1 MRWLFITFARRFTNH
16 SRLIEARHCSCA
28 GARGELQPVACRIVT
43 DDVPRT
49 KWLIHGE
56 RLVDENPHIR
66 LSVATVELPDGTV
79 FDQYVMRMR
88 RAAMTVVL
96 DESRSHVLLVWR
108 HRFII
113 DRWVWELPGGYVDP
127 SEEES
132 VAALREVVEETGWR
146 PHSVERVLTF
156 QPIVGSADCPQD
168 IYIAYGAENI
178 GEPDINESEAVRW
191 VPLADVPAMIARGD
205 IVGSGTI
212 IGVQYALAP
221 MLGSAE

>member
-1 MRWLFITFARRFTNH
+1 V
-16 SRLIEARHCSCA
+16 A
-28 GARGELQPVACRIVT
+28 GLAGVHRQLTQQFRPGQVLPWCERIGWRVACCAVADPT
-43 DDVPRT
+43 RT
-49 KWLIHGE
+49 KWLVRGE

-96 DESRSHVLLVWR
+96 DEQRRHVLLVWR

-127 SEEES
+127 SEDARA
-132 VAALREVVEETGWR
+132 AALREVEEETGWR
-146 PHSVERVLTF
+146 PRSAEHVLTF
-156 QPIVGSADCPQD
+156 QPVVGSADCPQD
-168 IYIAYGAENI
+168 LYIAYGAERV
-178 GEPDINESEAVRW
+178 GEPDVNESEAVRW
-191 VPLADVPAMIARGD
+191 VPLDEIPPMIARGE

-212 IGVQYALAP
+212 IGVQHALAP
-221 MLGSAE
+221 GRGSAG

>member
-1 MRWLFITFARRFTNH
+1 M
-16 SRLIEARHCSCA
+16 S
-28 GARGELQPVACRIVT
+28 
-43 DDVPRT
+43 DDLSRT

-66 LSVATVELPDGTV
+66 LSIATVELPDGTV

-96 DESRSHVLLVWR
+96 DESRRHVLMLWR

-127 SEEES
+127 SEDGAS
-132 VAALREVVEETGWR
+132 AALREVEEETGWR
-146 PHSVERVLTF
+146 PQSVEHILTF
-156 QPIVGSADCPQD
+156 QPVVGSADCPQD
-168 IYIAYGAENI
+168 VYIAYGAELV

-191 VPLADVPAMIARGD
+191 IPLAEVPEMIARGE
-205 IVGSGTI
+205 IVGAGTI
-212 IGVQYALAP
+212 IGVQRALGP
-221 MLGSAE
+221 VRGSAE